1 MKELLERELGSLEEE
16 RDGLREEVEGG
27 RGERET
33 LQREIL
39 ATRAELITAER
50 EIERSVC
57 VCVRSEIKLM
67 NFKTSLYIHQVEIG
81 PLCTHQDKHLQYYI
95 STECAIYSMYHSAF
109 HAPTHTQALRGVGEV
124 AGYSGG
130 DGERES
136 QGGK

>member
-57 VCVRSEIKLM
+57 VCVRSEMKLM
-67 NFKTSLYIHQVEIG
+67 NSKTSLYIYTSSRNQTFMHTSGQTFAVLYFNRMCRMCHILYILYV
-81 PLCTHQDKHLQYYI
+81 PFCFSCTH
-95 STECAIYSMYHSAF
+95 S
-109 HAPTHTQALRGVGEV
+109 HAG
-124 AGYSGG
+124 
-130 DGERES
+130 S
-136 QGGK
+136 QRSW

>member
-67 NFKTSLYIHQVEIG
+67 NSKTIHQVAIR

-95 STECAIYSMYHSAF
+95 STECVECVIYSIYSMYHSAF

-136 QGGK
+136 